1 MREVKVLNLLL
12 DSYARKSIKTIL
24 NFLKL
29 FCKISEKFKK
39 AFFAIKLKFSI
50 KTTKFYKISS
60 NKLMKKTKKIAE
72 IKKDLYHKFC
82 SKEYVA
88 FHPKIS

>member
-1 MREVKVLNLLL
+1 M
-12 DSYARKSIKTIL
+12 
-24 NFLKL
+24 

-72 IKKDLYHKFC
+72 IKKRF
-82 SKEYVA
+82 
-88 FHPKIS
+88 IS